1 LLIYFLVFFFG
12 DTLYLIRFFA
22 KTIFIFSI
30 LLAISASVVRVYAT
44 QPFVQNQLMNYANV
58 EQHVDLSKMQLQEV
72 SITMS
77 HYLSNTTDILDI
89 RLNTSTDNIAL
100 FSPKEISHMRDV
112 KEIILKIYN
121 LQILSVLFL
130 VLYVL
135 FVYAWSREKALRD
148 LLKDFRLAGII
159 GNAILLVCG
168 ILLYFSFDRYFV
180 LFHEVAF
187 TNDFWML
194 DPRKD
199 LLIQLYPMKF
209 WNLITVAY
217 ITTIVFINLSFVF
230 VSSILLKY
238 LKKN

>member
-1 LLIYFLVFFFG
+1 
-12 DTLYLIRFFA
+12 
-22 KTIFIFSI
+22 
-30 LLAISASVVRVYAT
+30 
-44 QPFVQNQLMNYANV
+44 M
-58 EQHVDLSKMQLQEV
+58 
-72 SITMS
+72 
-77 HYLSNTTDILDI
+77 
-89 RLNTSTDNIAL
+89 
-100 FSPKEISHMRDV
+100 
-112 KEIILKIYN
+112 
-121 LQILSVLFL
+121 

-135 FVYAWSREKALRD
+135 FVYAWSRERALRD
-148 LLKDFRLAGII
+148 LVKDFRLAGII
-159 GNAILLVCG
+159 GNAILLVFG